1 MESRGQR
8 VQSPST
14 GQIPEELNQL
24 QNLFMLKLE
33 YNNISGDVMSLANCL
48 SLTVLNVSYNN
59 LVGFIPTAKN
69 FSRFPPES
77 FVGNPGLCGYW
88 LSSHCRAP
96 RPSER
101 VSISKAAILGIAL
114 GAMVI
119 LLMILFAACRPHHPK
134 PFTVGPPVKLVN
146 YSSPK
151 VHGPRFTVFRI
162 YNRL

>member
-1 MESRGQR
+1 MSIAMGLRFSSCLPDGKPWTT
-8 VQSPST
+8 SPIS
-14 GQIPEELNQL
+14 INW
-24 QNLFMLKLE
+24 KLE